1 MQIELSEIVQGALE
15 KAAAAAGMSVSDY
28 ANLIIREQIAV
39 DGRAANERAKAVD
52 ALVEHMKHA
61 RSASGRQGR
70 NWREF
75 IHEGHAE

>member
-1 MQIELSEIVQGALE
+1 MQIELSESVQNALE

-28 ANLIIREQIAV
+28 ANLIIREQIAF
-39 DGRAANERAKAVD
+39 DGRAARERTKAVD
-52 ALVEHMKHA
+52 ALIEHMKNA
-61 RSASGRQGR
+61 ASASGRRGR